1 MAEFLTSPH
10 STQAETT
17 TETDDRGNQA
27 QASQIRTEYWAKR
40 IVWFL
45 IALTSLW
52 DIAVTID
59 KDFALTRRF
68 F

>member
-1 MAEFLTSPH
+1 MADILTSPH
-10 STQAETT
+10 STQAATT
-17 TETDDRGNQA
+17 TQTDDRSNQA